1 MLFFTFCPPLV
12 LALSRH
18 TRNPESATLFFVYRH
33 CQVSMMTSS
42 NRSSFRVTGPLCGEF
57 TGHRSIPL
65 TKTSDV
71 ELWCFLS
78 SVLNKWLSK
87 QSLGWWFETPS
98 RSLWRHCNGCK
109 LQRTN
114 EQHRSDVARCC
125 IFVTVRWPDAS
136 AINAILAE
144 IQIRSIRY
152 SIELLFS
159 DLDRHQGALCCRQ
172 YSLWAAGRTCRR
184 QVGTRSWHRRG
195 RSLREPFANVRL
207 LGPPISEIYNKE
219 TRGHDRPRTERQTL
233 YAFPVLYH
241 KPREIRRETKEGVEY
256 RFTRHS
262 NFLFIVF

>member
-1 MLFFTFCPPLV
+1 
-12 LALSRH
+12 
-18 TRNPESATLFFVYRH
+18 
-33 CQVSMMTSS
+33 MTSS

-98 RSLWRHCNGCK
+98 HSLWRHCNGCK

-159 DLDRHQGALCCRQ
+159 DSDMHQGALCCRQ

-195 RSLREPFANVRL
+195 HSPFANVRL

-219 TRGHDRPRTERQTL
+219 TRGHDRPRTERQTPTL
-233 YAFPVLYH
+233 FRFCTISPERFVG
-241 KPREIRRETKEGVEY
+241 RREKASSIDLQDTPQI
-256 RFTRHS
+256 S
-262 NFLFIVF
+262 CLLFFN